1 MDQECEIRSLLR
13 LTQFKYD
20 LDPRRQSDISIGGL
34 QPGDA
39 AVLPVPLD
47 VALRHQGPPQ
57 VDPLQFRERLDGV
70 EKVEAPEAAPGHA
83 EVRELG
89 EELGEV
95 EAVVDVLASPKGDL
109 LC

>member
-1 MDQECEIRSLLR
+1 M
-13 LTQFKYD
+13 TQFKYD

-57 VDPLQFRERLDGV
+57 VDPIKFTERLDGV
-70 EKVEAPEAAPGHA
+70 EEVEAPEAAPGHA
-83 EVRELG
+83 EVRQPG

-95 EAVVDVLASPKGDL
+95 EAVVDVLASPKRDL
-109 LC
+109 IL

>member
-1 MDQECEIRSLLR
+1 M
-13 LTQFKYD
+13 TQFKYD